1 MNDKGGSVLL
11 WLITIALIV
20 FTATRSVNLIQST
33 MPADSQMVA
42 YAALA
47 GLDGGVLAWLFWTT
61 RSAKGGV
68 QRTIGSLMIVVDLAG
83 IAAAVLGDTMLIAG
97 TDPQMV
103 GMVSIWVI
111 PIIIIANIAA
121 TVVAH
126 MFDPSQSLRDA
137 QRSVSDELERQK
149 AEWMKANASSIASQV
164 GPAAGAHAAQQMLA
178 QFQAASHGQ
187 NGHVP
192 ATPQT
197 FNTEAPDIQAVPK
210 SHRRKTAD

>member
-1 MNDKGGSVLL
+1 MNEKGGSVLL

-47 GLDGGVLAWLFWTT
+47 GLDGGMLAWLFWTT

-68 QRTIGSLMIVVDLAG
+68 QRTIGSLMIIVDLAG

-97 TDPQMV
+97 TDPEMV

-121 TVVAH
+121 TIVSH
-126 MFDPSQSLRDA
+126 MFDPAQNLRDA

-149 AEWMKANASSIASQV
+149 AEWMKANAATIASSV

-178 QFQAASHGQ
+178 QFQAMSHGQ

-192 ATPQT
+192 ATQS
-197 FNTEAPDIQAVPK
+197 FNSEAPDIKAAPK
-210 SHRRKTAD
+210 SHRRKTAG